1 MRPVHQYGSRRPE
14 QAVGRE
20 SVPEKGKKMSRFDSG
35 KVRAMFGGK
44 GVYIALALCVMVVG
58 VLGWFAIFGGE
69 EPVED
74 VVNPEP
80 VVEQRPV
87 DNRPSEPLPV
97 EEKDLEPQAEPAIQP
112 EPVEEVVE
120 VEELLP
126 QVISPLDGTTVTV
139 FSMTELMYD
148 ETMGDWRTH
157 NGLDIQAA
165 EGDAVKTAADGTVV
179 EVVDDELMGTT
190 VIIEHAG
197 GYTTHYSSLQTE
209 PPVGKGE
216 EVFAGDII
224 GYVGA
229 TAAAE
234 STMGPHLHFSVAKD
248 GKIVDPAEYVG

>member
-1 MRPVHQYGSRRPE
+1 
-14 QAVGRE
+14 
-20 SVPEKGKKMSRFDSG
+20 MSRFDSG
-35 KVRAMFGGK
+35 KIRAMFGGR
-44 GVYIALALCVMVVG
+44 GFYIALALCLVAVG
-58 VLGWFAIFGGE
+58 VLGWYAIFGDK
-69 EPVED
+69 EPVQEA
-74 VVNPEP
+74 VNPTPVVEQTPVNPEP
-80 VVEQRPV
+80 VVEDPEVNALQ
-87 DNRPSEPLPV
+87 
-97 EEKDLEPQAEPAIQP
+97 EKEP
-112 EPVEEVVE
+112 EPVVEPVVEVVEIVE

-157 NGLDIQAA
+157 DGLDIQAA

-179 EVVDDELMGTT
+179 EVLDDELMGTT

-197 GYTTHYSSLQTE
+197 GYTTQYSSLQE
-209 PPVGKGE
+209 DPPVGKGE

-234 STMGPHLHFSVAKD
+234 STMGPHLHFSVFKD

>member
-1 MRPVHQYGSRRPE
+1 
-14 QAVGRE
+14 
-20 SVPEKGKKMSRFDSG
+20 MSRFDSG
-35 KVRAMFGGK
+35 KIRAMFGGR
-44 GVYIALALCVMVVG
+44 GFYIALALCLVAVG
-58 VLGWFAIFGGE
+58 VLGWYAIFGDK
-69 EPVED
+69 EPVQEAVNPTPVVEQTPVNPDPVVED
-74 VVNPEP
+74 PEVNALQEKEPEP
-80 VVEQRPV
+80 VVEPV
-87 DNRPSEPLPV
+87 V
-97 EEKDLEPQAEPAIQP
+97 EV
-112 EPVEEVVE
+112 VEIVE

-157 NGLDIQAA
+157 DGLDIQAA

-179 EVVDDELMGTT
+179 EVLDDELMGTT

-197 GYTTHYSSLQTE
+197 GYTTQYSSLQE
-209 PPVGKGE
+209 DPPVGKGE

-234 STMGPHLHFSVAKD
+234 STMGPHLHFSVFKD

>member
-1 MRPVHQYGSRRPE
+1 
-14 QAVGRE
+14 
-20 SVPEKGKKMSRFDSG
+20 MSKFDSG
-35 KVRAMFGGK
+35 KVRAMFGGR
-44 GVYIALALCVMVVG
+44 GFYIALALCLVVVG
-58 VLGWFAIFGGE
+58 VLGWYAVFGGE
-69 EPVED
+69 EPVEPA
-74 VVNPEP
+74 VNPAP
-80 VVEQRPV
+80 VVEQQPEEPDPV
-87 DNRPSEPLPV
+87 VDQPPV
-97 EEKDLEPQAEPAIQP
+97 EEPPQEESAVEPVIQP
-112 EPVEEVVE
+112 VE

-139 FSMTELMYD
+139 FSMTELLYD

-165 EGDAVKTAADGTVV
+165 EGDAVKTAAGGVVV

-197 GYTTHYSSLQTE
+197 GYTTQYSSLLPD
-209 PPVGKGE
+209 PPVGKGR

-234 STMGPHLHFSVAKD
+234 STMGPHLHFSVFQN
-248 GKIVDPAEYVG
+248 GEIVDPAEYVG

>member
-1 MRPVHQYGSRRPE
+1 
-14 QAVGRE
+14 
-20 SVPEKGKKMSRFDSG
+20 MSRFDSG
-35 KVRAMFGGK
+35 KIRAMFGGR
-44 GVYIALALCVMVVG
+44 GFYIALALCLVAVG
-58 VLGWFAIFGGE
+58 VLGYYAIFGDK
-69 EPVED
+69 EPVQEAVNPTPVVEQTPVNPDPVVED
-74 VVNPEP
+74 PEVNAPQEKEPEP
-80 VVEQRPV
+80 VVEPV
-87 DNRPSEPLPV
+87 V
-97 EEKDLEPQAEPAIQP
+97 EV
-112 EPVEEVVE
+112 VEIVE

-157 NGLDIQAA
+157 DGLDIQAA

-179 EVVDDELMGTT
+179 EVLDDELMGTT

-197 GYTTHYSSLQTE
+197 GYTTQYSSLQE
-209 PPVGKGE
+209 DPPVGKGE

-234 STMGPHLHFSVAKD
+234 STMGPHLHFSVFKD